1 LQLKMKMRRQL
12 IERPQLN
19 LNQRQRLLVFNV
31 AVVFVFVASCS
42 FARGKTTNKKNNKKS
57 TTWHTPAT
65 VHGFRVAVLV
75 GSPLFVVV
83 KAAPTTTNAIST
95 RGEQQQSR
103 HSYTTT
109 SAHSHTKQQTY
120 VHSKESLFVLHLSL
134 ALALALSFSLFVCL
148 LMMFFC
154 VLARIS
160 YFRVYF

>member
-1 LQLKMKMRRQL
+1 MKMRRQL

-42 FARGKTTNKKNNKKS
+42 FAKGENNKQKKNNKKS

-65 VHGFRVAVLV
+65 VHGFHVLVLV

-120 VHSKESLFVLHLSL
+120 VHSKESLFVLLLSL